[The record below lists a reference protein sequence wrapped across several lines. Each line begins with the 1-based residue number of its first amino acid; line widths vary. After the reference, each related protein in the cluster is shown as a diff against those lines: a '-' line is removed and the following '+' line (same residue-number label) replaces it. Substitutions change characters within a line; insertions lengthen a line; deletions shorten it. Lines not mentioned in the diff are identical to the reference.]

1 MIVYTMEAKENFSR
15 NQVFCISLADE
26 LRKFI
31 HPSLDVY
38 VAKNSGRIHL
48 TSRVDLDCLRFQIL
62 NLVNYHL
69 FYRRIFEYLPR
80 PDLNFVQQKGYQYDY
95 ILFDYV

>member
-1 MIVYTMEAKENFSR
+1 MVAYTMKTKENFSR
-15 NQVFCISLADE
+15 YQVFCISLADE
-26 LRKFI
+26 LRKSI

-38 VAKNSGRIHL
+38 VVKDSGRIHL
-48 TSRVDLDCLRFQIL
+48 TSQVDLDCLLFQIS

-69 FYRRIFEYLPR
+69 FHHQNFEYL
-80 PDLNFVQQKGYQYDY
+80 DYNFVQQKGYQYNY

>member
-1 MIVYTMEAKENFSR
+1 MF
-15 NQVFCISLADE
+15 
-26 LRKFI
+26 
-31 HPSLDVY
+31 

-48 TSRVDLDCLRFQIL
+48 NSQADLDCLRFQIL

-69 FYRRIFEYLPR
+69 FYLQNLEHLPR
-80 PDLNFVQQKGYQYDY
+80 PDLNFVQQKGYQYNY